1 MEKLLKLLSKEL
13 LRLKV
18 LDSVSEKHAGYLQG
32 RIEELEQ
39 VIDLI
44 NEFKQENND

>member
-18 LDSVSEKHAGYLQG
+18 LDAVSEKHTGYLQG

-39 VIDLI
+39 VIFLI
-44 NEFKQENND
+44 DEFKQDNNE